1 MAAVDRDF
9 VTVAPAAGEKLMV
22 ADCKAMAF
30 ESTVDVPT
38 KLGLRMCS
46 FREKKTRD
54 SVVRGICNM
63 SMLVYS
69 NPYRF
74 RVGERTHYIGTIGAP
89 MQHGHLALSTY

>member
-1 MAAVDRDF
+1 MAAVDRDL

-30 ESTVDVPT
+30 ESTVDVPA
-38 KLGLRMCS
+38 KLGLRM
-46 FREKKTRD
+46 
-54 SVVRGICNM
+54 CNM